1 MNRRLIGTSRGVC
14 LTEVMIALAAGAV
27 VLAATLQS
35 LDHFQHRLSR
45 QHAGAARTQD
55 LRIGLRIL
63 DEEVRLAGTASAPS
77 EAPVRAAGEQEIS
90 FTANL
95 GGLVTTLAEPVS
107 SLQQDLPVMDGADWA
122 KGKRVLLCDRDRC
135 AESQLARDGRAHTL
149 SVTNPLGYDFAA
161 GSEVRLVNQV
171 RYYLKTDRRG
181 TASVMREVDGGAN
194 TLIGEV
200 TRFRLRYFD
209 RDGAQTVDPGRVS
222 LVQIE
227 AAAGGGQ
234 AVVRN
239 VWVRGQ

>member
-1 MNRRLIGTSRGVC
+1 MNRLIGTSRGVC
-14 LTEVMIALAAGAV
+14 LAEVMIALAAGAV

-63 DEEVRLAGTASAPS
+63 DEEVRLAGTASSPS
-77 EAPVRAAGEQEIS
+77 ESPVVVAGEQEIS

-95 GGLVTTLAEPVS
+95 GGLATTLAEPVS
-107 SLQQDLPVMDGADWA
+107 SLQQDLPVTDGTDWA
-122 KGKRVLLCDRDRC
+122 KGKRVLVCDRDRC
-135 AESQLARDGRAHTL
+135 AESRLARDGRARTL
-149 SVTNPLGYDFAA
+149 SVTNPLGRDFAA
-161 GSEVRLVNQV
+161 GSEVRVANQV
-171 RYYLKTDRRG
+171 RYYLKTDRKG
-181 TASVMREVDGGAN
+181 ATSVMREVDGGAS

-200 TRFRLRYFD
+200 KQFRLRYLD
-209 RDGAQTVDPGRVS
+209 RDGARTVDPSRVA

-227 AAAGGGQ
+227 AAAGNGH

-239 VWVRGQ
+239 IWVRGR